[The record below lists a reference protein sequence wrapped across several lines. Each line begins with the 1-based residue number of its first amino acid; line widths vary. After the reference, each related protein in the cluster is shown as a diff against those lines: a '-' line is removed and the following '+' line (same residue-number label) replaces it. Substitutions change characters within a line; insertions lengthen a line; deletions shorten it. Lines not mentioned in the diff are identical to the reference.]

1 MKYLKFLPL
10 ISLFFISA
18 HIKAQTWSLV
28 GDNGNGVQIYANPAS
43 VQQGFGYVVT
53 FDLKEHI
60 RDNVVAGVPVY
71 IDRYISYRCYNDTVS
86 FKPVN
91 IHDTNPTGY
100 WTESA
105 SSDFLGLDFPTL
117 LANILALRATPVNHP

>member
-1 MKYLKFLPL
+1 MKLLPL
-10 ISLFFISA
+10 ICLFFISA
-18 HIKAQTWSLV
+18 HTNAQTWTLV
-28 GDNGNGVQIYANPAS
+28 GDNANGVQIYANPTS

-60 RDNVVAGVPVY
+60 RDTVIAGTPTFV
-71 IDRYISYRCYNDTVS
+71 DRFISYRCYNDTVS
-86 FKPVN
+86 FKP
-91 IHDTNPTGY
+91 ICIYETSPTGY

-117 LANILALRATPVNHP
+117 LANILALKATPVNHP